1 MEALETAVFESP
13 FGISPLEFVI
23 NHIDGMVDR
32 AGSACPGR
40 LCSGLD
46 LPRKPLC
53 QHLVTLWTPV
63 LTSNVSRALS
73 LCRLS
78 AQSQTL
84 ALAFPFQLPFL
95 SLRSEQL
102 LSPSSV
108 FKEKRKIYPI
118 RPTGRSAEC

>member
-1 MEALETAVFESP
+1 M
-13 FGISPLEFVI
+13 FGDHVGHQVSSWPEGLKGD
-23 NHIDGMVDR
+23 DGMVDR
-32 AGSACPGR
+32 AGSECPGH

-73 LCRLS
+73 PCRLR

-95 SLRSEQL
+95 PLHSEQL
-102 LSPSSV
+102 PSLSSV
-108 FKEKRKIYPI
+108 FKEKRKMYPI